1 MNTDLGFLVSL
12 VESELRSNPETNEL
26 GDSALLDACM
36 EVAVYA
42 IPLPERGSD
51 GVPHEFL
58 QLAVQVGR
66 EAYSRVSAGRG
77 ETPAAGVID
86 ETVLAKVCLFL
97 GTPEPTVPARMPRSA
112 YLIGEGEVN
121 ISPSHARLVCWYV
134 SMDSKRTSWVLWDF
148 TPNWRECG
156 LEKGDWPMAMISRHG
171 ISRETA
177 VRHLLVAFLRTW
189 EPEGY
194 GGEFHSV
201 TPCGILTFDDFD
213 AVSAAVWGSDD
224 EDDGGTPLIDM
235 NRINDVVIRAW
246 RERIS
251 SLKHLDT

>member
-12 VESELRSNPETNEL
+12 VESEIRSNPETNEL
-26 GDSALLDACM
+26 GDSALLDACL

-51 GVPHEFL
+51 GVPYEFL

-112 YLIGEGEVN
+112 YLIGEAEWSW
-121 ISPSHARLVCWYV
+121 SPFHERRARWYI
-134 SMDSKRTSWVLWDF
+134 SMDSKRTSWVLWEF
-148 TPNWRECG
+148 MPNWMECG
-156 LEKGDWPMAMISRHG
+156 FEKGDWPFAMMSRKG

-177 VRHLLVAFLRTW
+177 VRHLLVASLR
-189 EPEGY
+189 
-194 GGEFHSV
+194 
-201 TPCGILTFDDFD
+201 
-213 AVSAAVWGSDD
+213 
-224 EDDGGTPLIDM
+224 
-235 NRINDVVIRAW
+235 
-246 RERIS
+246 
-251 SLKHLDT
+251 